1 MLKYE
6 AVLYNMII
14 IYFYRDVDQTP
25 SDSLSYHFDMSA
37 LCGHLK
43 TQGEENKTASYF
55 RTDDGRQVIA
65 IPHMTLWVR

>member
-1 MLKYE
+1 
-6 AVLYNMII
+6 MII
-14 IYFYRDVDQTP
+14 IYFYRDVDQIP

-55 RTDDGRQVIA
+55 NIDILKYQVKEK
-65 IPHMTLWVR
+65 T